1 MSKIGQ
7 FFRESKAELK
17 KVVWPTRDDVVSSI
31 KVVIILRFLVPRN
44 TLSVILMLS
53 GPLILITAIAPPT
66 FVATA
71 QMVSFIEY

>member
-31 KVVIILRFLVPRN
+31 KVVIIS
-44 TLSVILMLS
+44 T
-53 GPLILITAIAPPT
+53 ILIAVVLGALDLGFGRGFSTLMDLSSKIGK
-66 FVATA
+66 
-71 QMVSFIEY
+71 